1 MGEAVGGAVDLPKF
15 ISKPESIGKIE
26 AI

>member
-15 ISKPESIGKIE
+15 ISKPESLGKIE